1 MYNMCKFEGGFNLW
15 NTKHNVGTVFIM
27 IFKEIIT
34 KGIALNT
41 VVITIQGILVH
52 TKSQENLAVV
62 HVILQQLYVILWEK
76 MITVMF

>member
-1 MYNMCKFEGGFNLW
+1 MCKFEGGFNLW
-15 NTKHNVGTVFIM
+15 NTKHNVGAVFTM
-27 IFKEIIT
+27 ISKEIII
-34 KGIALNT
+34 KGTALTT
-41 VVITIQGILVH
+41 VVTTTQEILAH